1 MQDERQLADAM
12 TAAAKEL
19 QQPVETAEVLDR
31 LVQVVLRTVPGADF
45 AGVSVGD
52 RLGVHTMASTHSLVD
67 LLDRAQYDLQEG
79 PCLDAMRDGG
89 SVAVDDLRATRRW
102 PRFAPQAVKHG
113 VLSQLGV
120 EIYRDASG
128 VGGLNLYAS
137 APHAFDEES
146 RHAAELFVVHAAHAL
161 DKAATI
167 GNLTAAL
174 RSRQTIGQAVGITM
188 QRFEVDESTAFRYLA
203 RISQQSNIKL
213 REVAQQ
219 IVDDLTARARSTQQ
233 KPS

>member
-113 VLSQLGV
+113 VPLPARGRDLPRRLRCRWAQPLCQRAARVRRGV
-120 EIYRDASG
+120 
-128 VGGLNLYAS
+128 
-137 APHAFDEES
+137 P
-146 RHAAELFVVHAAHAL
+146 
-161 DKAATI
+161 
-167 GNLTAAL
+167 
-174 RSRQTIGQAVGITM
+174 
-188 QRFEVDESTAFRYLA
+188 A
-203 RISQQSNIKL
+203 R
-213 REVAQQ
+213 R
-219 IVDDLTARARSTQQ
+219 
-233 KPS
+233 